1 MGALDKWLENTR
13 SRMGSLDEAAGDK
26 GMGAIGM
33 VSPLGKAAQI
43 AKSAGPALR
52 SGLSRIGTKQPAYS
66 LPKSL
71 DRINNQRFMTPEL
84 QQQMVFGAGRVP
96 GAFSQAAG
104 AAKTALKASPVAA
117 LGVGIGYNA
126 GDMMADRRQALPPM
140 SPSQEAAY
148 RATGERPEEIPVSST
163 VQEERLMQPS
173 HVPNAPIDYRAAG
186 MPYKGGDTAVG
197 ADDWRGYKDGRYVD
211 TGPRIIRKDGKLI
224 LTNVDTPGASNNSR
238 VSAMESG
245 LGQRQTGT
253 LGDGST
259 YTYFGE
265 KPSAGQSTGQP
276 SQQRQ
281 AMAPSPFEKSNAIAE
296 TIDSLYKKAGKV
308 GGGPETQLYLDQA
321 EALKTLYAA
330 TSEAEAKI
338 ASTQMGE
345 QGADR
350 RNAANNELLRDK
362 NLRDFSIEEQKLIQ
376 SGQALPADIA
386 SKNAYAK
393 YQEAL
398 AGSVL
403 PARQKAQLENRQSIY
418 DNIQKIYTE
427 ASKSQMDPLDIQAL
441 VRAYLQN
448 VQGKGEYVSEKE
460 KESNFLGLGGKD
472 RVVSPFEFPALNN
485 SF

>member
-1 MGALDKWLENTR
+1 MADWWDRTKEGMATLDK
-13 SRMGSLDEAAGDK
+13 AAGDN
-26 GMGAIGM
+26 GMAALGM
-33 VSPLGKAAQI
+33 VSPLGKAAQF
-43 AKSAGPALR
+43 AKTVGPALR
-52 SGLSRIGTKQPAYS
+52 SGLSKLGTKPTAYS

-126 GDMMADRRQALPPM
+126 SDMRSANAVP
-140 SPSQEAAY
+140 AAKEM
-148 RATGERPEEIPVSST
+148 RTI
-163 VQEERLMQPS
+163 PS
-173 HVPNAPIDYRAAG
+173 HTPNAPIDYRAAG
-186 MPYKGGDTAVG
+186 MPYKGGNTAIG
-197 ADDWRGYKDGRYVD
+197 ADDWRGYKDGRYVES
-211 TGPRIIRKDGKLI
+211 GPRIIRKDGKLI
-224 LTNVDTPGASNNSR
+224 LTNVDNPGASNNSR
-238 VSAMESG
+238 VSTMESG

-265 KPSAGQSTGQP
+265 KPSAGQTTGQP

-296 TIDSLYKKAGKV
+296 TIDSLYKKAEKV

-321 EALKTLYAA
+321 EALKPLYAA
-330 TSEAEAKI
+330 TSEAEARV
-338 ASTQMGE
+338 ASTQMAQQGE
-345 QGADR
+345 DR
-350 RNAANNELLRDK
+350 RNAANNELSRDK
-362 NLRDFSIEEQKLIQ
+362 YLRDFSIEEQKLIQ

-398 AGSVL
+398 AGNVL

-427 ASKSQMDPLDIQAL
+427 ASKGQMDPLDIQAL

-460 KESNFLGLGGKD
+460 KESNFLGFGGKD
-472 RVVSPFEFPALNN
+472 RVISPFEFPALNN